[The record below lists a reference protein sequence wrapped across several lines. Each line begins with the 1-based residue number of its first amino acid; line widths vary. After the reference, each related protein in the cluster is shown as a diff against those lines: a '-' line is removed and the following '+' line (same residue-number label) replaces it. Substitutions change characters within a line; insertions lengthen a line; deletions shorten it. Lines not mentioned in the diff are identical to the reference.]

1 MNFTDGLLSLEKLRS
16 KRSTVEMR
24 DKRKEERERKQRLKM
39 FNALATV
46 SSLAAMIVFDFL
58 LAYFGGDWLDEY
70 FKTGDHTFRLVGISL
85 AIVTIF
91 LTFFKLVYSVMQ
103 DEDD

>member
-1 MNFTDGLLSLEKLRS
+1 MEKLRS

-39 FNALATV
+39 FNTLATV

-70 FKTGDHTFRLVGISL
+70 FKTGDHTFRLAGISL

>member
-1 MNFTDGLLSLEKLRS
+1 MENRNQ
-16 KRSTVEMR
+16 
-24 DKRKEERERKQRLKM
+24 RKEERERKQRLKM

-58 LAYFGGDWLDEY
+58 LAYFGGDWRDAYLE
-70 FKTGDHTFRLVGISL
+70 TGEHTFRLAGISL

-103 DEDD
+103 DEDE

>member
-1 MNFTDGLLSLEKLRS
+1 M
-16 KRSTVEMR
+16 EMR

>member
-1 MNFTDGLLSLEKLRS
+1 MEKLGVKARS
-16 KRSTVEMR
+16 IVEIR

-58 LAYFGGDWLDEY
+58 LAYYGGDWLDAY
-70 FKTGDHTFRLVGISL
+70 FETSRFS
-85 AIVTIF
+85 
-91 LTFFKLVYSVMQ
+91 
-103 DEDD
+103 

>member
-1 MNFTDGLLSLEKLRS
+1 MENRNQ
-16 KRSTVEMR
+16 
-24 DKRKEERERKQRLKM
+24 RKEERERKQRLKM

-58 LAYFGGDWLDEY
+58 LAYFGGDWLDTY
-70 FKTGDHTFRLVGISL
+70 FETGDHTFRLAGIRL

-103 DEDD
+103 DEDE

>member
-1 MNFTDGLLSLEKLRS
+1 MENRNQ
-16 KRSTVEMR
+16 
-24 DKRKEERERKQRLKM
+24 RKEERERKQRLKM

-58 LAYFGGDWLDEY
+58 LAYFGGDWLDTY
-70 FKTGDHTFRLVGISL
+70 FETGDHTFRLAGSSL

-103 DEDD
+103 DEDE

>member
-1 MNFTDGLLSLEKLRS
+1 MEN
-16 KRSTVEMR
+16 R
-24 DKRKEERERKQRLKM
+24 DRRKEERERKQRLKM

-70 FKTGDHTFRLVGISL
+70 FKTGDHTCRLAGISL

>member
-1 MNFTDGLLSLEKLRS
+1 MEKLRS

-24 DKRKEERERKQRLKM
+24 DKRKEKRERKQRLKM

-70 FKTGDHTFRLVGISL
+70 FKTGDHTFRLAGISL

>member
-1 MNFTDGLLSLEKLRS
+1 MEKLRS
-16 KRSTVEMR
+16 KEAAVENR
-24 DKRKEERERKQRLKM
+24 DRRKEERERKQRLKM

-70 FKTGDHTFRLVGISL
+70 FKTGDHTFRLAGISL

>member
-1 MNFTDGLLSLEKLRS
+1 MEKLRS
-16 KRSTVEMR
+16 TRGTVDSK
-24 DKRKEERERKQRLKM
+24 DKRKEEKERKQRLKM

-58 LAYFGGDWLDEY
+58 LSYFGGDWLDEY
-70 FKTGDHTFRLVGISL
+70 FQTGDHTFRLVGISL

-103 DEDD
+103 DEDE

>member
-1 MNFTDGLLSLEKLRS
+1 MEKLRS

-58 LAYFGGDWLDEY
+58 LAYFVGDWLDEY
-70 FKTGDHTFRLVGISL
+70 FKTGDHTFRLAGISL

>member
-1 MNFTDGLLSLEKLRS
+1 MEKLGVKARS
-16 KRSTVEMR
+16 IVEIR

-58 LAYFGGDWLDEY
+58 LAYYGGDWLYAY
-70 FKTGDHTFRLVGISL
+70 FETGDHTFRLAGISL

-103 DEDD
+103 DEDE

>member
-1 MNFTDGLLSLEKLRS
+1 MENRNQ
-16 KRSTVEMR
+16 
-24 DKRKEERERKQRLKM
+24 RKEERERKQRLKM

-58 LAYFGGDWLDEY
+58 LAYFGGDWLDTY
-70 FKTGDHTFRLVGISL
+70 FETGDHTFRLAGISL
-85 AIVTIF
+85 ASVTIF

-103 DEDD
+103 DEDE

>member
-1 MNFTDGLLSLEKLRS
+1 M
-16 KRSTVEMR
+16 EMR
-24 DKRKEERERKQRLKM
+24 DKRKEDRERKQRLKM

-70 FKTGDHTFRLVGISL
+70 FQTEDHTFRLAGISL

-91 LTFFKLVYSVMQ
+91 LTFFKLVYSVMH
-103 DEDD
+103 DEDE

>member
-1 MNFTDGLLSLEKLRS
+1 MEN
-16 KRSTVEMR
+16 R
-24 DKRKEERERKQRLKM
+24 DRRKEERERKQRLKM

-70 FKTGDHTFRLVGISL
+70 FKTGDHTFRLAGISL

-103 DEDD
+103 DEED

>member
-1 MNFTDGLLSLEKLRS
+1 MENRNQ
-16 KRSTVEMR
+16 
-24 DKRKEERERKQRLKM
+24 RKEEMERKQRLKM

-70 FKTGDHTFRLVGISL
+70 FKTGDHTFRLAGISL

>member
-1 MNFTDGLLSLEKLRS
+1 
-16 KRSTVEMR
+16 MR

-39 FNALATV
+39 FLQILKKIV
-46 SSLAAMIVFDFL
+46 LKDMIVFDFL

>member
-1 MNFTDGLLSLEKLRS
+1 MEI
-16 KRSTVEMR
+16 R

-46 SSLAAMIVFDFL
+46 SSLAAMIVVDFL
-58 LAYFGGDWLDEY
+58 LAYFGGAWLDAY
-70 FKTGDHTFRLVGISL
+70 FQTGDHTFRLAGISL

>member
-1 MNFTDGLLSLEKLRS
+1 MEKLRS

-70 FKTGDHTFRLVGISL
+70 FKTGDHTFRLAGISL

-91 LTFFKLVYSVMQ
+91 LTLFKLVYSVMQ

>member
-1 MNFTDGLLSLEKLRS
+1 MENRNQ
-16 KRSTVEMR
+16 
-24 DKRKEERERKQRLKM
+24 RKEERERKQRLKM

-46 SSLAAMIVFDFL
+46 SSLAAMIDFDFL
-58 LAYFGGDWLDEY
+58 LAFFGGDWLVAY
-70 FKTGDHTFRLVGISL
+70 FETGDHTFRLAGISL

-103 DEDD
+103 DEDE

>member
-1 MNFTDGLLSLEKLRS
+1 MEKLGVKARS
-16 KRSTVEMR
+16 IVEIR

-58 LAYFGGDWLDEY
+58 LAYYGGDWLDAY
-70 FKTGDHTFRLVGISL
+70 FQTCDHTFRLAGISL

-103 DEDD
+103 DEDE